1 MVGGRLFTHYFT
13 RNIYI
18 PIVTYIITMATTI
31 QISKELL
38 KKLQNMKI
46 HAKESYEDLI
56 WDLIEDRMEFS
67 DETKKNI
74 AEAEKDFKE
83 GRTISLEE
91 LKKKRG
97 L

>member
-1 MVGGRLFTHYFT
+1 
-13 RNIYI
+13 
-18 PIVTYIITMATTI
+18 MATTI

-74 AEAEKDFKE
+74 AESEKDIKE
-83 GRTISLEE
+83 GRTVSFEE
-91 LKKKRG
+91 VKKRLG
-97 L
+97 M